1 LGGYAV
7 RDSTGRAVA
16 WVYAR
21 DTIAE
26 AMPAKVLA
34 KDEVC
39 RITTALHAGYHSR
52 AATGGTEQH

>member
-1 LGGYAV
+1 LGGYAL
-7 RDSTGRAVA
+7 RDSTGQAVA

-34 KDEVC
+34 KRPDH
-39 RITTALHAGYHSR
+39 RTLLQGDD
-52 AATGGTEQH
+52 